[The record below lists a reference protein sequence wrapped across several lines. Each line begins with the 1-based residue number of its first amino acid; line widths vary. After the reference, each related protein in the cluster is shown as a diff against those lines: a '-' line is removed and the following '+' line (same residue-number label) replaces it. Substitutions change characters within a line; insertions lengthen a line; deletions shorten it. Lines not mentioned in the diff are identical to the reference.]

1 MNEYTRR
8 IGMSDLFRS
17 VRPAGRIAV
26 AAGLAFIVGCGGD
39 GEAASDGRS
48 PGGPMAMG
56 GAAQRA
62 IPVGVEV
69 AGPTDLQ
76 VALRASA
83 NLRARQ
89 QVEVLPKQGGVIAR
103 ILVEEGAAVRQGQP
117 LAVLDDAEWRLQ
129 ARQSA
134 ARAQA
139 ARDALER
146 GLALQE
152 RGLLANQEVERL
164 RSDAEVASADA
175 ALADLRVQNATIA
188 SPLAGIVTHR
198 NVERGQ
204 QVGTNMAAFTVADL
218 SRLEA
223 DVGVP
228 DREAARV
235 TVGQPVRIRSEGQGA
250 FVMGRVARVRPVVDP
265 GSGTVQVTVEV
276 DAQQLGGLR
285 AGQFVN
291 VEIVTQ
297 VLAERLALPRTAV
310 LVDGPTPRVFRVSGG
325 MAEEVPVEVGGSHGE
340 RVEIRSGV
348 QRGDTIIVVGQDN
361 LRSGVPVMIMEI
373 DGTAVDSPESP
384 PVLAG
389 PVDREAMEARFR
401 ERGMTEQEA
410 REAVDRMQQRGGAGE
425 GGAAGAEGR
434 GGARPEGARPAG
446 GGSRG
451 GGPGGGL

>member
-1 MNEYTRR
+1 
-8 IGMSDLFRS
+8 MSDLLRTM
-17 VRPAGRIAV
+17 RPIGTIAF
-26 AAGLAFIVGCGGD
+26 AAGLAILAGCGGD
-39 GEAASDGRS
+39 EEAASDGRS
-48 PGGPMAMG
+48 PGGPLAMG

-69 AGPTDLQ
+69 AGLTDLQ

-89 QVEVLPKQGGVIAR
+89 QVDVLPKQGGVIAR
-103 ILVEEGAAVRQGQP
+103 ILVEEGAAVRQGQA

-139 ARDALER
+139 ARDALAR

-228 DREAARV
+228 EREATRV
-235 TVGQPVRIRSEGQGA
+235 TVGQPVRIRSEGQGS
-250 FVMGRVARVRPVVDP
+250 FVMGRVERVRPVVDP

-276 DAQQLGGLR
+276 DAQQRGGLR

-310 LVDGPTPRVFRVSGG
+310 LVDGPIPRVFRVSNGT
-325 MAEEVPVEVGGSHGE
+325 AEEVAVEVGGSHGE

-348 QRGDTIIVVGQDN
+348 QPGDTIIVVGQDN

-373 DGTAVDSPESP
+373 DGTAVGSPEP
-384 PVLAG
+384 APVLAG

-401 ERGMTEQEA
+401 ERGMSEQEA
-410 REAVDRMQQRGGAGE
+410 REAVDRMQQRGGASE
-425 GGAAGAEGR
+425 GGAGGEGR
-434 GGARPEGARPAG
+434 GGARPGGAPPAAAG
-446 GGSRG
+446 NRG